1 MDAADE
7 VALFREEL
15 ALGELLD
22 QIVISLDHKYGKG
35 EGDPEIF
42 IRLARTFHWEAFD
55 RDSSKEDKRKN
66 QIVSPD
72 ILEKRWA
79 STVFNTEIDAPLRK
93 YVDLHCP
100 HDDRE
105 VFRKYILIKL
115 IKMTYE
121 QVYKKAWADH
131 ENLLLLKN
139 RGRSGQNV

>member
-42 IRLARTFHWEAFD
+42 IRLALTFHWEAFQ

-66 QIVSPD
+66 QAVTPE

-79 STVFNTEIDAPLRK
+79 STVFNNEIDVLLRK
-93 YVDLHCP
+93 YIELHCP
-100 HDDRE
+100 YDNRE

-139 RGRSGQNV
+139 RERSGQNV